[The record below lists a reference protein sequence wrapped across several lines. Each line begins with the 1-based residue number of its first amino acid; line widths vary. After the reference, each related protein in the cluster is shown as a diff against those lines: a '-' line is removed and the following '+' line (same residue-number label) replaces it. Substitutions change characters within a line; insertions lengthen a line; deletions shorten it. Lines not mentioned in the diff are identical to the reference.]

1 MKELKM
7 ILKDG
12 SEISLSEFTLP
23 LHIVVVR
30 DTKEEVLALWD
41 KLTPDNLEEVTIQED
56 GETLFTFLHAG
67 VTGEQIVVNADN
79 TLTGHYYLEGE
90 RQPPVD
96 AEYVTAAKILL
107 GEEE

>member
-1 MKELKM
+1 MKDLKM

-12 SEISLSEFTLP
+12 SEISLSEFTFP

-41 KLTPDNLEEVTIQED
+41 KLTPDNLEEVNIQED
-56 GETLFTFLHAG
+56 GETLFTFLHAC
-67 VTGEQIVVNADN
+67 VTGEQIVVNADD

-90 RQPPVD
+90 RQPGPD
-96 AEYVTAAKILL
+96 PEYVTAAKILL